1 MSGRMALPKRY
12 DIVDM
17 RMHKGA
23 PLLTLSGIVDR
34 NMAESVRNQNILVP
48 RSRLPRLE
56 EDEIFMSQLPGLEV
70 FTLDDKSVPLGI
82 ISAVD
87 DTAGQ
92 EIWTITTPDG
102 REVLF
107 PVQQEFVVELDPD
120 QGIAVI
126 SPPPG
131 LLEIYLG

>member
-1 MSGRMALPKRY
+1 
-12 DIVDM
+12 
-17 RMHKGA
+17 
-23 PLLTLSGIVDR
+23 
-34 NMAESVRNQNILVP
+34 
-48 RSRLPRLE
+48 
-56 EDEIFMSQLPGLEV
+56 MSQLPGLEV